1 MPFYM
6 EVTGLD
12 ELTAKMQK
20 LPDKGADVAALALYE
35 GAAIVADAVSSAV
48 HGIATEEFHYTKFG
62 KRLPSP
68 EEKAILLGAKHALGV
83 DIDPMAVQVARE
95 NVQKNG
101 LENTVRVEEGDLTKG
116 LDHPPFDIVVANILA
131 DVILLLLPDLP
142 PHLKKDGVFIC
153 SGILRE
159 RAQEVRGALEARGF
173 RVLQYE
179 EQGDWAAFAA
189 SRSLPQNRQ

>member
-68 EEKAILLGAKHALGV
+68 EEKAILLGAKRGV
-83 DIDPMAVQVARE
+83 AKFNKNHSRVDTSVGMQNAGYGNLNGKTKPIPQIANAINSGTSFMKPQPFFRKAVETSA
-95 NVQKNG
+95 G
-101 LENTVRVEEGDLTKG
+101 AAAGAIEGG
-116 LDHPPFDIVVANILA
+116 IMSRLDML
-131 DVILLLLPDLP
+131 
-142 PHLKKDGVFIC
+142 
-153 SGILRE
+153 
-159 RAQEVRGALEARGF
+159 
-173 RVLQYE
+173 
-179 EQGDWAAFAA
+179 
-189 SRSLPQNRQ
+189 SLD